1 MRHHCNN
8 RGPGFG
14 PGPGMSG
21 PNMSGP
27 RTPQNRQGL
36 YRSRSGVIMG
46 VCKGLAQY
54 FDFSVTWIRLIA
66 VALLLFTG
74 FWPIVLLYLLA
85 GLLMKPEPAIPFAGD
100 ADREFY
106 DSYAGSRAMALSRLK
121 RKFENLDRRIRRM
134 EDVVTSPDYDWKRR
148 MSGNS

>member
-8 RGPGFG
+8 RGPGRRGGGMG
-14 PGPGMSG
+14 PGRMPAAAGLH
-21 PNMSGP
+21 
-27 RTPQNRQGL
+27 NRQGL

-46 VCKGLAQY
+46 VCKGLGEY
-54 FDFSVTWIRLIA
+54 FGFSVTWIRIIA

-74 FWPIVLLYLLA
+74 FWPMVVLYVLA
-85 GLLMKPEPAIPFAGD
+85 GLLLKPEPAMPFNSE

-134 EDVVTSPDYDWKRR
+134 EDVVTSRDYDWERR
-148 MSGNS
+148 MSGNR